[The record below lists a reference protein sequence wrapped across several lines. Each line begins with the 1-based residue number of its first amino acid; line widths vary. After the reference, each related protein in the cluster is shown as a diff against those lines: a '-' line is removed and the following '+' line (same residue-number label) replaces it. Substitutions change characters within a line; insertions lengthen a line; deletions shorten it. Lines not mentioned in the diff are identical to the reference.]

1 MYKIRFHL
9 GRGDDF
15 MKWQVRTLVSD
26 GSDLVQYFEPEKYQ
40 LAMFNAKLKV
50 QLGTSKK
57 IHEGACKTVCAWV
70 ECEQLQILGSADF
83 VKPNVSDFYVRFNP
97 RVNAN
102 WIDMHNN
109 IMNDEE
115 YSLVVTQDR
124 SLFVVTEHYDCD
136 EIIPYNY
143 K

>member
-9 GRGDDF
+9 GRGDNF
-15 MKWQVRTLVSD
+15 MKWQVKTLVNGDPTNYS
-26 GSDLVQYFEPEKYQ
+26 VQYFEPEEYQ
-40 LAMFNAKLKV
+40 LAMFDAKLRV

-70 ECEQLQILGSADF
+70 ECENLQILGTADW

-97 RVNAN
+97 RHNPN
-102 WIDMHNN
+102 WVDEGHN

-124 SLFVVTEHYDCD
+124 SLFVVTEHYECD
-136 EIIPYNY
+136 E
-143 K
+143 